1 METYLRMR
9 RDFLVILFILF
20 LPCVLVAGSQETEE
34 FSLEGGTSAPCPL
47 PEQYS
52 PERPDPPGVVTQ
64 VGVGIYFIDLF
75 EINDVEQT
83 FKGDVV
89 TVSRWKDPRLA
100 DEARK
105 EANAYCSIPLDRI
118 WTPSLEFMNIR
129 EVENHHKNT
138 TFVDAEGNVTLARRQ
153 FLSFSTPMDLARF
166 PFDRQVLKVEL
177 GSIIE
182 GVEEVQL
189 EVLEGFT
196 GLGEE
201 ISVSGWDLSNPTA
214 EVRTQFAPLRQ
225 TDYSSYRWQVE
236 GERHVGFFVR
246 KLMIPLGLIVCMSWA
261 IFWIHPSQI
270 APQMG
275 IGATS
280 MLTMIAYQFAL
291 SGFLPRISY
300 LTLADQFIQ
309 WSLVLVFLAM
319 MEAVATAALVNYGSE
334 AFALRLDRW
343 CRVLFPLGFVLIL
356 LVIVR

>member
-1 METYLRMR
+1 MLMFPCAPVFGAQAST
-9 RDFLVILFILF
+9 DFN
-20 LPCVLVAGSQETEE
+20 
-34 FSLEGGTSAPCPL
+34 LEGGTSAPCPL

-52 PERPDPPGVVTQ
+52 QERPDPPGMVTE
-64 VGVGIYFIDLF
+64 VGVGIYFMDLF

-100 DEARK
+100 DEARG
-105 EANAYCSIPLDRI
+105 EANAYCSIPLERI
-118 WTPSLEFMNIR
+118 WTPSLEFVNIR
-129 EVENHHKNT
+129 EVKNHHKDMI
-138 TFVDAEGNVTLARRQ
+138 FVDAEGNVTLARRQ

-166 PFDRQVLKVEL
+166 PFDRQTLEVEL
-177 GSIIE
+177 ASIIQ
-182 GVEEVQL
+182 GVAEVKL

-201 ISVSGWDLSNPTA
+201 ISVSGWDLSNPAA

-225 TDYSSYRWQVE
+225 TDFQSYHWQAE
-236 GERHVGFFVR
+236 GERQVGFFVR
-246 KLMIPLGLIVCMSWA
+246 KLMVPLGLIVFMSWA
-261 IFWIHPSQI
+261 IFWIPPPQI

-309 WSLVLVFLAM
+309 WSLVLVFLALM
-319 MEAVATAALVNYGSE
+319 QAVSTAALVNYGRE
-334 AFALRLDRW
+334 TLALRLDKW
-343 CRVLFPLGFVLIL
+343 CRLLFPVGFALIL
-356 LVIVR
+356 LVIIR